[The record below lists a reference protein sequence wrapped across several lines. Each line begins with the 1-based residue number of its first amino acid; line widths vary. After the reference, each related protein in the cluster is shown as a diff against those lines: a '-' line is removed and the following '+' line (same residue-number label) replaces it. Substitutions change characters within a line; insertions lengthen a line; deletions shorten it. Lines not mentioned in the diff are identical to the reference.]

1 MENHTIEPPVDDGA
15 CAGSCTP
22 SSVDVSKFQNAINA
36 IVGKWKVEIVC
47 ALVDGSRRFGE
58 LRRSLPGITQHM
70 LTAQLR
76 ELAHSGLVV
85 RTAHAEI
92 PPRVEYELTE
102 AAYAL
107 EPVFQAL
114 LVWSERY
121 GADLPSK
128 KQRPKTARAP
138 ATSG

>member
-1 MENHTIEPPVDDGA
+1 
-15 CAGSCTP
+15 
-22 SSVDVSKFQNAINA
+22 VDVSKFQNAINA

-47 ALVDGSRRFGE
+47 ALVDGSCRFGE
-58 LRRSLPGITQHM
+58 LRRLLPGITQHM

-85 RTAHAEI
+85 RTAYAEI

-114 LVWSERY
+114 LAWSERY
-121 GADLPSK
+121 GADLPPK
-128 KQRPKTARAP
+128 KPRSSPLA
-138 ATSG
+138 SS

>member
-1 MENHTIEPPVDDGA
+1 MENHTVDLSDDNCA
-15 CAGSCTP
+15 CADSCAP

-58 LRRSLPGITQHM
+58 LRRSLPAITQHM

-85 RTAHAEI
+85 RTAYAEI

-114 LVWSERY
+114 LAWSERY
-121 GADLPSK
+121 GADLPPK
-128 KQRPKTARAP
+128 KQRSKAASAP
-138 ATSG
+138 VG